1 MYRFKTKPDYIKQ
14 YSDKDKK
21 DLDKVSTYRTLKH
34 LTRQGGEILE
44 IGCGT
49 GYLLHYLGD
58 GIGIDIDSTLIDEC
72 RKHYKK
78 STFLVSGCYDIPLES
93 ERFDTVVM
101 CMVVEH
107 LDQPTRA
114 ISEAKRVLKE
124 GGNFLIV
131 VPNRKDW
138 FYTYLVKKDPTHV
151 REYDTQE
158 ITDLVSG
165 QFSCIDVTYG
175 TVSTKIPDWMTSF
188 VTSDI
193 IVNCKK

>member
-14 YSDKDKK
+14 YSDKDKR
-21 DLDKVSTYRTLKH
+21 DLNKVSTYRTLKR
-34 LTRQGGEILE
+34 LTKQDGKILE

-58 GIGIDIDSTLIDEC
+58 GIGIDIDQALIDEC
-72 RKHYKK
+72 RKRYKK
-78 STFLVSGCYDIPLES
+78 STFLVSDCYDIPLES

-107 LDQPTRA
+107 LDQPMRA
-114 ISEAKRVLKE
+114 ILEAKRVLKKN
-124 GGNFLIV
+124 GNILIV

-138 FYTYLVKKDPTHV
+138 FYTYLVKKDPTHI
-151 REYDTQE
+151 REYDTRE

-165 QFSCIDVTYG
+165 QFSGIDIGYG
-175 TVSTKIPDWMTSF
+175 TVSTKIPAWMTGF
-188 VTSDI
+188 ITSDI